1 LHTLRQYVPIIKTSY
16 YRFITS
22 IYRPNIIIDKS
33 VFFILL
39 SWFITFIMKKLSIN
53 VTEKQY
59 YLLSR
64 IAKSDDRR
72 LQDLLYLIFSL
83 GLSIYFCERSVYISK
98 DDDEFTEDE
107 KKQKAINEK
116 LIQDTE
122 RFHHLSE
129 KEQKDLGFKQVELGY
144 SNYSRENDFIEKLAD
159 EIKENALK
167 QINLDNQKIKDEI
180 IKEDTL
186 YKLVAGSDEKSI
198 INGDSFKDSEVK
210 KDD

>member
-1 LHTLRQYVPIIKTSY
+1 
-16 YRFITS
+16 
-22 IYRPNIIIDKS
+22 
-33 VFFILL
+33 
-39 SWFITFIMKKLSIN
+39 MKKLSID

-107 KKQKAINEK
+107 KKQKALNDK
-116 LIQDTE
+116 LIKDTE
-122 RFHHLSE
+122 KFHHLSE
-129 KEQKDLGFKQVELGY
+129 KEQENLGFKQVELGY

-159 EIKENALK
+159 EIKENALR
-167 QINLDNQKIKDEI
+167 QINIDNQKIKDEI

-198 INGDSFKDSEVK
+198 VNGDTFKDSEVK
-210 KDD
+210 

>member
-1 LHTLRQYVPIIKTSY
+1 
-16 YRFITS
+16 
-22 IYRPNIIIDKS
+22 
-33 VFFILL
+33 
-39 SWFITFIMKKLSIN
+39 MKKLSID

-72 LQDLLYLIFSL
+72 LQDLLYLIFGM

-98 DDDEFTEDE
+98 DDNEFTEEE
-107 KKQKAINEK
+107 KKQKALNEK
-116 LIQDTE
+116 LIKDTE
-122 RFHHLSE
+122 KFHYLSE
-129 KEQKDLGFKQVELGY
+129 EKQKDLGFKQVELGY

-167 QINLDNQKIKDEI
+167 QINIDNQKIKEEI

-186 YKLVAGSDEKSI
+186 YKLVAGSDQKSI
-198 INGDSFKDSEVK
+198 VNGDSFEDSEVK
-210 KDD
+210 

>member
-1 LHTLRQYVPIIKTSY
+1 
-16 YRFITS
+16 
-22 IYRPNIIIDKS
+22 
-33 VFFILL
+33 
-39 SWFITFIMKKLSIN
+39 MKKLSID

-107 KKQKAINEK
+107 KKQKALNDK
-116 LIQDTE
+116 LIKDTE
-122 RFHHLSE
+122 KFHYLSE
-129 KEQKDLGFKQVELGY
+129 KEQENLGFKQVELGY

-159 EIKENALK
+159 EIKENALR
-167 QINLDNQKIKDEI
+167 QINIDNQKIKDEI
-180 IKEDTL
+180 IKEDTA
-186 YKLVAGSDEKSI
+186 YKIDC
-198 INGDSFKDSEVK
+198 EVQ
-210 KDD
+210 